1 MAVLKR
7 DRVNRVR
14 GYVYLPVDGSAL
26 YPGQAIV
33 ITRVKEAEIDCV
45 IRDAMEMEEPVFG
58 DAVGDA
64 VFDAMPSVSYTELL
78 GKGGVV
84 LGFGNVLIGTGTTIT
99 DEVNVCDAQDYDNH
113 YLVTHENKAFL
124 TSGSKI
130 IYAAVRSDVP
140 PLEPDEIITP
150 STNGEHAPTRTVT
163 VTRTVTRT
171 VSVTTDT
178 STGPHTSSVRS
189 TTTENISLEA
199 NTAGNIRIK
208 DLDIL
213 KYDGYLPLDDSLGG
227 TGKYDIGNMF
237 DSVAPPFDLH
247 AYYNENDYV
256 MYNGRLYVF
265 TAPKNPGPWDASVVR
280 TSNAVEAI
288 SVVPTEMTASEVE
301 ALWNSTEPEHNSEV

>member
-26 YPGQAIV
+26 YPGQVIS

-45 IRDAMEMEEPVFG
+45 IRDAMEMDEPVYG
-58 DAVGDA
+58 DAIGDA
-64 VFDAMPSVSYTELL
+64 VFDAVPSVKYSEII
-78 GKGGVV
+78 GRDGIV
-84 LGFGNVLIGTGTTIT
+84 LGFGNIVIGTGKNIT
-99 DEVNVCDAQDYDNH
+99 AGVNICDAQNYDNR
-113 YLVTHENKAFL
+113 YLVTDENKAFL

-140 PLEPDEIITP
+140 PRVPDEIVT
-150 STNGEHAPTRTVT
+150 STTDEEHAPTRTIT

-178 STGPHTSSVRS
+178 STGPHTSSIQS
-189 TTTENISLEA
+189 TSSENVSLEA
-199 NTAGNIRIK
+199 NTVGNIRIK
-208 DLDIL
+208 DLEIL
-213 KYDGYLPLDDSLGG
+213 KYDGYLPLDDNLGG

-237 DSVAPPFDLH
+237 DSVAPAFDLL
-247 AYYNENDYV
+247 AYYNEKDYV
-256 MYNGRLYVF
+256 MYNGRLYMF
-265 TAPKNPGPWDASVVR
+265 TSAKNPGPWDPSIVR

-288 SVVPTEMTASEVE
+288 SVVPTEMTASEVN
-301 ALWNSTEPEHNSEV
+301 ALWNSTEPENNNEG